1 MNERICPQS
10 VLKSSGLSSMGLAW
24 EESHLLLHFNFVS
37 TYLGQQD
44 ERIGFLIKSLPEHS
58 FGQLFLVVLE
68 YGLKLYP
75 VFRISSNST
84 SLPGFAS

>member
-1 MNERICPQS
+1 
-10 VLKSSGLSSMGLAW
+10 MGLAW

-58 FGQLFLVVLE
+58 FGQLFLVFLE
-68 YGLKLYP
+68 YDLKLP
-75 VFRISSNST
+75 SFQNLV
-84 SLPGFAS
+84 